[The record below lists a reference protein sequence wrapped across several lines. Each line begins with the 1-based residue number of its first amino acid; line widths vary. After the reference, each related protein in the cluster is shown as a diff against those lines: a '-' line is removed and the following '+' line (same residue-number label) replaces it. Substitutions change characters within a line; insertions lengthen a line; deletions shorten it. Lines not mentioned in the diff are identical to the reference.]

1 MYNTFLY
8 EIKDVTI
15 ADRAMRDNG
24 LSGRKQ

>member
-1 MYNTFLY
+1 MYNKFLY
-8 EIKDVTI
+8 KIKDMTI

>member
-1 MYNTFLY
+1 MYNKFLY
-8 EIKDVTI
+8 NIKDMTI